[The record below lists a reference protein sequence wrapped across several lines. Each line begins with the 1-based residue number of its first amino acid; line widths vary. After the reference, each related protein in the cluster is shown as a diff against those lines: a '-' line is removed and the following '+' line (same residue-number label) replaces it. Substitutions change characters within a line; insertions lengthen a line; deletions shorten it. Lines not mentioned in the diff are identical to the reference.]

1 MVRPREFD
9 TQTAVD
15 QALCVFRKQGYKGS
29 SLHDLIRAMSI
40 SKSSFYETFGSKYE
54 LFLATLTR
62 FHETEAVYHFTD
74 LKNDIPAKTMIAGM
88 FRQLIDSVING
99 KGGCMFGNSAV
110 EFSGTDPEVTAQ
122 IANGI
127 KQLEQVFYQILMR
140 EQKNGEIL
148 SVKHNIRTTA
158 RQLTATFYGLQIMA
172 NANLNREMLNDIASN
187 AVAMLD

>member
-15 QALCVFRKQGYKGS
+15 QALSVFRKQGYKGS
-29 SLHDLIRAMSI
+29 SLHDLIRAMGI

-54 LFLATLTR
+54 LFLTTLTR
-62 FHETEAVYHFTD
+62 FHETEAIYQFTD
-74 LKNDIPAKTMIAGM
+74 PNIDIPAKTMISDM

-99 KGGCMFGNSAV
+99 NGGCLFGNSAV

-127 KQLEQVFYQILMR
+127 NQLEQVFYQMLLR
-140 EQKNGEIL
+140 EQKNGGL
-148 SVKHNIRTTA
+148 SAQHNIRTSA
-158 RQLTATFYGLQIMA
+158 RQLTATFYGLQVMA
-172 NANLNREMLNDIASN
+172 NANLNQEVLDEIASN
-187 AVAMLD
+187 AVAMLN

>member
-29 SLHDLIRAMSI
+29 SLLDLIRAMGI

-54 LFLATLTR
+54 LFLTTLVR
-62 FHETEAVYHFTD
+62 FHETGAIYQLID
-74 LKNDIPAKTMIAGM
+74 PNIDIPAKTIITGI
-88 FRQLIDSVING
+88 FRQLIDNVIEG
-99 KGGCMFGNSAV
+99 KGGCMFGNCAI
-110 EFSGTDPEVTAQ
+110 EFSNTDQEVTAR

-127 KQLEQVFYQILMR
+127 KQLEQMFYQILMC
-140 EQKNGEIL
+140 EPKNGKIPE
-148 SVKHNIRTTA
+148 KHKLRATA
-158 RQLTATFYGLQIMA
+158 RLLTATFYGLQTMA
-172 NANLNREMLNDIASN
+172 NANLDQEILNEIASN

>member
-1 MVRPREFD
+1 MVRPRAFD

-29 SLHDLIRAMSI
+29 SLHDLIRAMGI

-54 LFLATLTR
+54 LFLTTLSR
-62 FHETEAVYHFTD
+62 FHETEAIYQFID
-74 LKNDIPAKTMIAGM
+74 PNIDIPAKTMISDI
-88 FRQLIDSVING
+88 FRQLIDNVIEG
-99 KGGCMFGNSAV
+99 KGGCMFGNCAV
-110 EFSGTDPEVTAQ
+110 EFSNTNLEVTAR

-127 KQLEQVFYQILMR
+127 RQLEQMFYQILIC
-140 EQKNGEIL
+140 EPKNGKIPE
-148 SVKHNIRTTA
+148 KHKVRATA

-172 NANLNREMLNDIASN
+172 NANLDQELLNEIASN